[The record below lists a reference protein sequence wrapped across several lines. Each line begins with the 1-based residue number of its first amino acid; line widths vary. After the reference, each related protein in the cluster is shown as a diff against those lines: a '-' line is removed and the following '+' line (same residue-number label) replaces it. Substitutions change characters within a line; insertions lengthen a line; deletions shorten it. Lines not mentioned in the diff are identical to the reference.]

1 MTYDVNSRGGAGAA
15 KSGEERTVQVLI
27 PGAIPTRADRVR
39 DVLAAVGLLVSLVLE
54 WNADGVAALRIDVA
68 VVTAL
73 SVLSLMLPV
82 ASRRGVFGPR
92 WTPARL
98 RLTKLIFGVPYLTV
112 VAVYIGW
119 DVCSRWAEWDYGS
132 TGLGPAVWIGFAG
145 AVLAAQPRDS
155 ELFDVV
161 DLRRTRAQARTVLIV
176 IGGLFAVSALSA
188 AATALYRFV
197 DGIEAIAGIRVG
209 VLDPLIAALV
219 VLCWLAIVG
228 QLVAAAAA
236 GRVGGALCLSLLG
249 WAAATWALVVSI
261 PGTPLDS
268 VDTVQLGYLGI
279 GLLGGLGA
287 AAASPALATPPAM
300 TQRDYYL
307 PPLRLVLVVSTLWVA
322 VSVVRLTLYSASVAT
337 LAALVFFTAAVA
349 GATYVRESLSGSPVE
364 QRGAL
369 LAVAATLFAVGLAV
383 LVTMGVRINWHYPAP
398 MALWLTGFIVPALI
412 VWRELL
418 APGLRS
424 RPESGSPPDGFIGWP
439 APGPVA
445 QSGGTGR

>member
-1 MTYDVNSRGGAGAA
+1 M
-15 KSGEERTVQVLI
+15 QLLI
-27 PGAIPTRADRVR
+27 PAAVPTRADRTR
-39 DVLAAVGLLVSLVLE
+39 DVLAAVALLVSLALE
-54 WNADGVAALRIDVA
+54 WNADGVGALRVDVA
-68 VVTAL
+68 IVTAL
-73 SVLSLMLPV
+73 SVLSLVLPA

-98 RLTKLIFGVPYLTV
+98 RLTKLLCGVPYLALVTL
-112 VAVYIGW
+112 YLGW
-119 DVCSRWAEWDYGS
+119 DVVSRWAEWDYGS

-176 IGGLFAVSALSA
+176 TGGLFTASALSA
-188 AATALYRFV
+188 VATAVYRFIEGV
-197 DGIEAIAGIRVG
+197 DAIAGVRVG
-209 VLDPLIAALV
+209 VLDPLVAALV
-219 VLCWLAIVG
+219 ALCWLAIVG

-236 GRVGGALCLSLLG
+236 GRGGGALCLTLLG

-261 PGTPLDS
+261 PGAPFDS

-279 GLLGGLGA
+279 GFLGGLGA
-287 AAASPALATPPAM
+287 AAASPALATPLAM

-322 VSVVRLTLYSASVAT
+322 VSVVRLTLYSATVST

-349 GATYVRESLSGSPVE
+349 GATYVRERLSGSVAS

-369 LAVAATLFAVGLAV
+369 LAVAAMLFAIGLAV
-383 LVTMGVRINWHYPAP
+383 LVTMGVRVNWNYPAP
-398 MALWLTGFIVPALI
+398 MALWLSGVIVPALV

-424 RPESGSPPDGFIGWP
+424 RPESGSPPDGFVGWT
-439 APGPVA
+439 APGPGM
-445 QSGGTGR
+445 QTGGTGR